1 MKLNP
6 LHVKIAGLLEGRLFR
21 IPEYQRAYSWTTRQ
35 RKDLFGDIEE
45 AFRSGR
51 EHFMATLVALA
62 KEKETRLIGVDEF
75 KTVELVDGQ
84 QRVTTLIILMKAIE
98 KALDKDDVTQAKVR
112 RELGELLV
120 KGDDHSLILL
130 QTNHDASQV
139 FTNYIRKGLVEEG
152 SAKTAADQ
160 NLVEA
165 ARDCELF
172 VSRWLARG
180 STIFEL
186 LVTIRNK
193 LTIIYHEISDE
204 ATVYRVFEVLNS
216 RGLDVKWIDKLKS
229 QLMALIFEH
238 VEGGTRD
245 EAVSEMQEIWRG
257 IYRSLETSTRIGDEA
272 LRFAGAWAAD
282 IRPNRIPSEA
292 DSTALLTLKAGTQLK
307 SIAEVGHEL
316 EAVVQANLR
325 LFRDPRLRAVTRIV
339 HARFVAA
346 AILLRKF
353 DKQTERE
360 LLGKWERATFRI
372 YELASKD
379 SRHKVGEYIRLGYE
393 IYRSDLDKDQIL
405 SGLQKI
411 SKGYSIDDVLKNID
425 WVSSYDGWQNQL
437 RYVLNR
443 YDEHLAKLAGQKL
456 NESQWGKIW
465 DQDASSSI
473 EHIAPQSSGVEWMHH
488 LGNLTMLPPG
498 INSSLKAKPP
508 AEKIDIYR
516 SCGLIATIHVGHQIH
531 DAKSWDEEM
540 ALARAKSIE
549 DFIRIEWA
557 D

>member
-6 LHVKIAGLLEGRLFR
+6 LHVKIAGLFEGRLFR

-35 RKDLFGDIEE
+35 RTDLFGDIEE

-98 KALDKDDVTQAKVR
+98 KALNEDDAAQAKVR
-112 RELGELLV
+112 RELAELLV
-120 KGDDHSLILL
+120 KGDEHSLILL

-139 FTNYIRKGLVEEG
+139 FSNYIRKGVIDADV
-152 SAKTAADQ
+152 AKTAADI

-165 ARDCELF
+165 ARDCEFF
-172 VSRWLARG
+172 VSQWMARG
-180 STIFEL
+180 TTIFEL
-186 LVTIRNK
+186 LATVKNR
-193 LTIIYHEISDE
+193 LSIIYHEILDE

-245 EAVSEMQEIWRG
+245 EAVVEMQDVWRG
-257 IYRSLETSTRIGDEA
+257 IYRSLEASTRIGDEA
-272 LRFAGAWAAD
+272 LRFAGAWASD
-282 IRPNRIPSEA
+282 TRPNRIPSES
-292 DSTALLTLKAGTQLK
+292 DSTALLTVKAGTQLRT
-307 SIAEVGHEL
+307 IAQVGHEL

-325 LFRDPRLRAVTRIV
+325 LFRDPRRRAVTRIV

-346 AILLRKF
+346 AILLRRF
-353 DKQTERE
+353 DSDTEKE
-360 LLGKWERATFRI
+360 LLGKWERTTFRI
-372 YELASKD
+372 YELAGRD

-393 IYRSDLDKDQIL
+393 IYRNNLDKEEIL
-405 SGLQKI
+405 KGLQNI
-411 SKGYSIDDVLKNID
+411 SKGYSINQVLKDID
-425 WVSSYDGWQNQL
+425 WGFSYEGWQNQL

-456 NESQWGKIW
+456 NESQWSKIW
-465 DQDASSSI
+465 EQDAASSI
-473 EHIAPQSSGVEWMHH
+473 EHIAAKSTGVEWKDH

-498 INSSLKAKPP
+498 VNSSLKAKSV
-508 AEKIDIYR
+508 IDKCETYR
-516 SCGLIATIHVGHQIH
+516 SCGLIGTIHVGEQVRE
-531 DAKSWDEEM
+531 AGTWTEEM
-540 ALARAKSIE
+540 VLARAQDIE
-549 DFIRIEWA
+549 DFIRQEWA

>member
-6 LHVKIAGLLEGRLFR
+6 LHLKIAGLLEGRLFR
-21 IPEYQRAYSWTTRQ
+21 IPEYQRAYSWKSRQ
-35 RKDLFGDIEE
+35 RNDLFGDIEE
-45 AFRSGR
+45 AFRSGQ

-62 KEKETRLIGVDEF
+62 KDTETCLIGVDEF

-84 QRVTTLIILMKAIE
+84 QRITTLIILMKAIE
-98 KALDKDDVTQAKVR
+98 QALDINDTAQAKVR
-112 RELGELLV
+112 RELAELLV
-120 KGDDHSLILL
+120 KGDEHSLILL
-130 QTNHDASQV
+130 QTNHDASKV
-139 FTNYIRKGLVEEG
+139 FTNYIHKGTVEEN

-160 NLVEA
+160 NLVDA
-165 ARDCELF
+165 VHDCEGF

-180 STIFEL
+180 NTIFEL

-238 VEGGTRD
+238 VNGGIRD
-245 EAVSEMQEIWRG
+245 EALSEMRDVWRG
-257 IYRSLETSTRIGDEA
+257 IYCSLENSTRIGDEA
-272 LRFAGAWAAD
+272 LRFAGAWACGT
-282 IRPNRIPSEA
+282 RPNRIPSEA
-292 DSTALLTLKAGTQLK
+292 DSTALLTSKAGTQLK
-307 SIAEVGHEL
+307 TIAEVGHDL

-325 LFRDPRLRAVTRIV
+325 LFKNPRIRAVTRIV

-353 DKQTERE
+353 NSKTEQK

-372 YELASKD
+372 YELAGRD

-393 IYRSDLDKDQIL
+393 ICRSNLDEDQIIR
-405 SGLQKI
+405 GLEKI
-411 SKGYSIDDVLKNID
+411 SKGYSIDEVLNNID
-425 WVSSYDGWQNQL
+425 WVSSYEGWQNQL

-443 YDEHLAKLAGQKL
+443 YDEHLAKLVGQKL
-456 NESQWGKIW
+456 NESQWCKIW
-465 DQDASSSI
+465 EQDAANSI
-473 EHIAPQSSGVEWMHH
+473 EHIAPQHNGAEWVHQ

-498 INSSLKAKPP
+498 TNSSLKAKPP
-508 AEKIDIYR
+508 VEKMDVYQ
-516 SCGLIATIHVGHQIH
+516 SCGLIATIYVGQQIH
-531 DAKSWDEEM
+531 EAGSWTKEM
-540 ALARAKSIE
+540 VLARTKSIE
-549 DFIRIEWA
+549 DFIRHEWA